1 MRIRGEN
8 EYCNDIIRDEPNKFC
23 VRVADWSNIAELYN
37 DYWPATPLTSS
48 LAASKA
54 SSTVTSSL
62 APGYPAL
69 SKSDRSSNNFL
80 SDNANTLADF
90 FIAGKKIEKHNRLSG
105 SKSYRIAQ
113 RHVVL
118 QNHMF
123 DLKIVN

>member
-1 MRIRGEN
+1 MNMRIRGEN
-8 EYCNDIIRDEPNKFC
+8 EYCNDIIRDVPNQYC

-37 DYWPATPLTSS
+37 DYGLTTSLATP
-48 LAASKA
+48 KA
-54 SSTVTSSL
+54 SSTVTSNLS
-62 APGYPAL
+62 PGYPAL
-69 SKSDRSSNNFL
+69 LNSDRTSNNFL

-90 FIAGKKIEKHNRLSG
+90 FIAGKKIKKHNRLSG
-105 SKSYRIAQ
+105 IKSYRIAQ